1 MKRSV
6 LAAFAALA
14 LAGRMEAARLARAA
28 ADGDSLGPSW
38 DAGLK
43 GNW

>member
-14 LAGRMEAARLARAA
+14 LAGRMEAARPVVGRRAERE
-28 ADGDSLGPSW
+28 LVICETR
-38 DAGLK
+38 K
-43 GNW
+43 RKE